1 MSGKIIVLGSN
12 VTAVTWTASAGSA
25 HTIDTVPWNSFL
37 SAEYTIHISHST
49 GVQSE
54 KLLVMCDGTSGS
66 DHHTEYAVMY
76 SGSVLGTFSTTTSG
90 SDVLVRFNPANAG
103 STTIKFI
110 KSIVQ

>member
-49 GVQSE
+49 GIQSE

-66 DHHTEYAVMY
+66 DHHTEYTVMY